1 MKQTLFT
8 LLLCTL
14 TALLPGQTKVLTPGQ
29 VKEDVDIFIAA
40 MKEAH
45 PGLNLYLKPQEL
57 DNLFDDLSTGGTS
70 EGKELRAFYRSL
82 LKVVV
87 AIGDGHTGLYENK
100 LFQKAYT
107 YHENELPF
115 DVAIINGE
123 AFVSSWC
130 GETPAIPIH
139 AELLSINGKSVS
151 ASLQE
156 MFSLT
161 SADGNR
167 IPFKAA
173 YTEKIFSRRYAK
185 LFGTAT
191 TYQVK
196 VRTPAGAEE
205 MYTVAGV
212 HDTLLQNRRTE
223 AIPLSFSLHS
233 EADYAVLT
241 VNTFQYR
248 VMRKAGLD
256 YHEFLKASF
265 KELKKRKIGNLI
277 IDLRENY
284 GGDNILALAL
294 YSYLTSGSFT
304 AMAPSLTKLNEVLS
318 VGPHSTFPAGNYPFL
333 RTHKVAPL
341 ANGFFELRDGID
353 SQKDYDSNYIY
364 SGPGNKPANIGKN
377 KFAGKVYCLTS
388 PLTFSAAAN
397 FATLL
402 QRDDRAIFI
411 GEETGGATGAYCGGG
426 YYTVTLPHSQIR
438 LQIPFMQRSVSG
450 LDKNEVGRG
459 VIPDYPV
466 KKTIEDVRAGH
477 DRCFE
482 RVLGLI
488 GG

>member
-14 TALLPGQTKVLTPGQ
+14 TALLPCQTKVLTSGQ
-29 VKEDVDIFIAA
+29 VKEDVDIFITAL
-40 MKEAH
+40 KEAH
-45 PGLNLYLKPQEL
+45 PGLHLYLEPQVL
-57 DNLFDDLSTGGTS
+57 DNLFADLSSIGATG
-70 EGKELRAFYRSL
+70 EKELRAFYRSL

-100 LFQKAYT
+100 LFQKAYP
-107 YHENELPF
+107 YDENELPF
-115 DVAIINGE
+115 DVVIIDGG
-123 AFVSSWC
+123 AYVSSWC
-130 GETPAIPIH
+130 GGTPAIPIH
-139 AELLSINGKSVS
+139 AELLSINGKPVA

-167 IPFKAA
+167 APFKAA

-191 TYQVK
+191 TYEVK
-196 VRTPAGAEE
+196 VKTPAGKEE
-205 MYTVAGV
+205 MYTIAGV
-212 HDTLLQNRRTE
+212 HDTLLQNKRTE
-223 AIPLSFSLHS
+223 AIPLSFSLHP

-265 KELKKRKIGNLI
+265 KELKKRKIENLI

-284 GGDNILALAL
+284 GGDNILAVAL
-294 YSYLTSGSFT
+294 HSYLSSGSFT
-304 AMAPSLTKLNEVLS
+304 AMAPSLTKLNGLLPTS
-318 VGPHSTFPAGNYPFL
+318 PHSSFPKGNYPFL
-333 RTHKVAPL
+333 RTHKVTPL
-341 ANGFFELRDGID
+341 ANGYFELRDGID
-353 SQKDYDSNYIY
+353 SQKDYDSNFIY
-364 SGPGNKPANIGKN
+364 SGPANKPANIGKN

-388 PLTFSAAAN
+388 PLSFSAAAN

-402 QRDDRAIFI
+402 QRDNRAIFI
-411 GEETGGATGAYCGGG
+411 GEETGGAKGAYCGGG
-426 YYTVTLPHSQIR
+426 FYTVTLPNSQIR

-450 LDKNEVGRG
+450 LDKNEIGRG
-459 VIPDYPV
+459 VIPDYSV
-466 KKTIEDVRAGH
+466 KRTIEDVRAGY

-488 GG
+488 GQ